1 MKILIADADRDL
13 LISYKKLLELKNV
26 NRNPTGFR
34 RWVKVDKS
42 VALCYTNNSR
52 DGSARFYACGVS
64 RLRGR

>member
-52 DGSARFYACGVS
+52 DGS
-64 RLRGR
+64 